1 MHAEKHEA
9 YVSEMLDEHDLAHSA
24 DAAAPAVDCVVQQH
38 VADAPAEGE
47 LAQVPEAANAAV
59 MGRGI
64 AEVLFPANP
73 PAPVNARLIK
83 RFGLEDERK
92 PRGLASAAGWY
103 TRKSAD
109 PGSN

>member
-1 MHAEKHEA
+1 MHAEKREDYVTDVPNEIENDLA
-9 YVSEMLDEHDLAHSA
+9 QCPDAELPVMEPVVRKYVSDASVESA
-24 DAAAPAVDCVVQQH
+24 A
-38 VADAPAEGE
+38 
-47 LAQVPEAANAAV
+47 EAAESSV
-59 MGRGI
+59 VVGRGI

-103 TRKSAD
+103 RPAE

>member
-1 MHAEKHEA
+1 MHAEKRED
-9 YVSEMLDEHDLAHSA
+9 YVTDVPNEIESDLAHCPDAEAPGMDPVVRKYVSDASVESA
-24 DAAAPAVDCVVQQH
+24 A
-38 VADAPAEGE
+38 
-47 LAQVPEAANAAV
+47 EAAESDSV
-59 MGRGI
+59 IVGRGI
-64 AEVLFPANP
+64 AEVLFPATP

-103 TRKSAD
+103 RPAE

>member
-1 MHAEKHEA
+1 MHAEKHELYVDEA
-9 YVSEMLDEHDLAHSA
+9 NEVELPDGVDAAAAGQVEQYVSEAPPQTEHS
-24 DAAAPAVDCVVQQH
+24 
-38 VADAPAEGE
+38 
-47 LAQVPEAANAAV
+47 EAANDAVVV
-59 MGRGI
+59 MGCGI
-64 AEVLFPANP
+64 ADVLFPANP

-103 TRKSAD
+103 RPAE